1 MKLEQIIRKIGRT
14 AQVRIPMIRE
24 IGKWAEHK
32 LRLLTRTAHDPE
44 LEGLRLISVPPGAL
58 FADIGANR
66 GWATHSFR
74 ILHPHVRIHA
84 FEPNPGM
91 ADRIAHLYRPPDA
104 LHAVALSDR
113 MGEFPLYIPVY
124 RGLAFDGL
132 ASLSE
137 EEARRWLNAETLF
150 GFDPGRLEVRAVA
163 CPVATLD
170 SFGIR
175 PFFMKIDVQGFELEV
190 ISGGLGTIAASE
202 PIIFAESETLDV
214 TEALRLL
221 AGWDYS
227 VFRFDGRFHRGETSR
242 RNVYFLPASKIGL
255 LPAG

>member
-1 MKLEQIIRKIGRT
+1 MNLEQIIRKIGRT
-14 AQVRIPMIRE
+14 AQVHIPLIRE
-24 IGKWAEHK
+24 IGKRAEHEVRK
-32 LRLLTRTAHDPE
+32 LTRTAHDPE
-44 LEGLRLISVPPGAL
+44 LEGLRLIKVPAGAL

-66 GWATHSFR
+66 GWATRSFR
-74 ILHPHVRIHA
+74 TLHPHVRIEA

-104 LHAVALSDR
+104 LHAVALSNR
-113 MGEFPLYIPVY
+113 SGEFPLYLPVY
-124 RGLAFDGL
+124 RGLTFDGL

-150 GFDPGRLEVRAVA
+150 GFDPRRLEVRSVA
-163 CPVATLD
+163 CRVATLD

-190 ISGGLGTIAASE
+190 ISGGLATIAASE

-214 TEALRLL
+214 AAALRMLS
-221 AGWDYS
+221 GRDYS
-227 VFRFDGRFHRGETSR
+227 VFRFDGRFRRGEISR
-242 RNVYFLPASKIGL
+242 RNVYFVPASKIGL